1 MASNTFGD
9 QALRET
15 AQTLTSEQR
24 QLLGN
29 LNDRGPG
36 LLLELAVRQLTFPE
50 QISAPLNDLRERGLV
65 RAEPF
70 GGGQLGGE
78 LYYLTADGRQVV
90 GLLRE
95 EAARGESGSSVPTR
109 SAPSQ
114 AQSRDPR
121 LQEAEL
127 LQKLGD
133 LAVQSGKVDDAQ
145 TYYKQALDLTRTLAE
160 ASSRYTTDQGGR

>member
-1 MASNTFGD
+1 
-9 QALRET
+9 
-15 AQTLTSEQR
+15 
-24 QLLGN
+24 
-29 LNDRGPG
+29 
-36 LLLELAVRQLTFPE
+36 LAVRQLTFPE

-95 EAARGESGSSVPTR
+95 AATRGEILTGSVMRGGVSP
-109 SAPSQ
+109 PC
-114 AQSRDPR
+114 DLR
-121 LQEAEL
+121 LQQADL

-133 LAVQSGKVDDAQ
+133 LAARSQDFTQAMS
-145 TYYKQALDLTRTLAE
+145 YYQQALAAMRQSVPT
-160 ASSRYTTDQGGR
+160 SRN

>member
-1 MASNTFGD
+1 MASNMLGD
-9 QALRET
+9 QVLREV
-15 AQTLTSEQR
+15 AQSLAPEQR

-29 LNDRGPG
+29 LSDRGPG

-70 GGGQLGGE
+70 GGGQFGGE

-95 EAARGESGSSVPTR
+95 EATRSESGSSVTARGTP
-109 SAPSQ
+109 AQ

-121 LQEAEL
+121 LQQAEL

-133 LAVQSGKVDDAQ
+133 LAVQSGQVEDAQ
-145 TYYKQALDLTRTLAE
+145 QYYKQALDLTRTLAE
-160 ASSRYTTDQGGR
+160 ASSGYTTDRGGR

>member
-1 MASNTFGD
+1 
-9 QALRET
+9 
-15 AQTLTSEQR
+15 
-24 QLLGN
+24 
-29 LNDRGPG
+29 
-36 LLLELAVRQLTFPE
+36 
-50 QISAPLNDLRERGLV
+50 V

-95 EAARGESGSSVPTR
+95 EAARGESGSSVTTR
-109 SAPSQ
+109 SAASQ